1 MIFQHLRM
9 KTLIKNDPRRQSHF
23 PLFRA
28 ISLSH
33 IAIVGGSVASVCLSF
48 LPEPIRVVSAF
59 WCVCVSRRV
68 WARARKRASL
78 ETKRGSVGM
87 DVRVFSWT
95 MRVCGD
101 GVYC

>member
-1 MIFQHLRM
+1 MTQDASHTFHFSVRSRFLTLR
-9 KTLIKNDPRRQSHF
+9 L
-23 PLFRA
+23 L
-28 ISLSH
+28 
-33 IAIVGGSVASVCLSF
+33 GGLWHQFV
-48 LPEPIRVVSAF
+48 RVVSAC